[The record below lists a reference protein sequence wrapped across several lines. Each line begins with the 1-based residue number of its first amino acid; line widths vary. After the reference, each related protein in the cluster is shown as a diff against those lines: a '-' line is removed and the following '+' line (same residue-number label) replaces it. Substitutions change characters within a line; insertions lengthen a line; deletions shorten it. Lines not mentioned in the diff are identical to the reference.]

1 MRYRHLIEF
10 GYIEQLE
17 DDAGFPVVDAQGKPV
32 TEFVAYKKAY
42 GSANEVFGQ
51 EKYLAKQEHNTEIIK
66 FTVQYMRG
74 LTPDLMIRFNGILY
88 EMVGN
93 PDNVKYE
100 NKELK
105 IEAKRVIM

>member
-10 GYIEQLE
+10 GNLE
-17 DDAGFPVVDAQGKPV
+17 ASYDSAGFPVVDSQGKPV
-32 TEFVAYKKAY
+32 TEFIVLKKAY
-42 GSANEVFGQ
+42 GNANEVFGE

-66 FTVQYMRG
+66 FTIAYVK
-74 LTPDLMIRFNGILY
+74 DLSPEMMIRFNNTMY

-93 PDNVKYE
+93 PDNVKYM